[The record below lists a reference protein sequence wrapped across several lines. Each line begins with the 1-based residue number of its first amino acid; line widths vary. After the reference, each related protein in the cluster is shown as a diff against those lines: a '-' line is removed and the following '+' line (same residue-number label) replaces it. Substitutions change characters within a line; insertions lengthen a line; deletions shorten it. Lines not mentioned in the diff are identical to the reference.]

1 MTPRLERNDGESAP
15 TFRHGWTADCALPAF
30 FPELPEVAH
39 PLRVPEKLM
48 SPNKARCGLLVL
60 AVIVALGGSVAVA
73 QNLDQGKSAPKL
85 FAESCASC
93 HRSARGLAKGRFHL
107 TLYLFLQKHYSS
119 GSSSA
124 WALTSYLE
132 SIDSGKRVAAKKP
145 PASTARTSLRPPAP
159 VPAR

>member
-1 MTPRLERNDGESAP
+1 
-15 TFRHGWTADCALPAF
+15 
-30 FPELPEVAH
+30 
-39 PLRVPEKLM
+39 M
-48 SPNKARCGLLVL
+48 SPMNARCGLLVL
-60 AVIVALGGSVAVA
+60 AVILATGGSVAVA
-73 QNLDQGKSAPKL
+73 QNLDQGKPAPKL

-93 HRSARGLAKGRFHL
+93 HRSPRGLAKDRFHL

-132 SIDSGKRVAAKKP
+132 SIDSGKRVAAKPK
-145 PASTARTSLRPPAP
+145 AAGTARSSLRPPAP

>member
-1 MTPRLERNDGESAP
+1 MTPRLERNDGEGAP
-15 TFRHGWTADCALPAF
+15 TFRHGWTADCASPAF
-30 FPELPEVAH
+30 FPELPEAAH
-39 PLRVPEKLM
+39 PLRVPEKL
-48 SPNKARCGLLVL
+48 
-60 AVIVALGGSVAVA
+60 ALGGSVAVA
-73 QNLDQGKSAPKL
+73 QNLDQGKPAPKL

-93 HRSARGLAKGRFHL
+93 HRSPRGLAKDRFHL

-145 PASTARTSLRPPAP
+145 QAASTARTSLRPPAP

>member
-1 MTPRLERNDGESAP
+1 MMAEAHPLFATPGQQIALRLPSS
-15 TFRHGWTADCALPAF
+15 AF
-30 FPELPEVAH
+30 FPELPEAAH

-48 SPNKARCGLLVL
+48 SPTKARCGLLVV
-60 AVIVALGGSVAVA
+60 AVMAALGGSMAVA
-73 QNLDQGKSAPKL
+73 QNLDRGKPAPKL
-85 FAESCASC
+85 FAESCAAC
-93 HRSARGLAKGRFHL
+93 HRSPRGLAKGRFHL

-132 SIDSGKRVAAKKP
+132 SIDSGKRVAAKRP
-145 PASTARTSLRPPAP
+145 AASTARSSLRPPAP

>member
-1 MTPRLERNDGESAP
+1 M
-15 TFRHGWTADCALPAF
+15 HGS
-30 FPELPEVAH
+30 E
-39 PLRVPEKLM
+39 LM
-48 SPNKARCGLLVL
+48 SPKKTGCGLIVV
-60 AVIVALGGSVAVA
+60 AAIVALGGSVAGA
-73 QNLDQGKSAPKL
+73 QNLDQGKPAPKL

-124 WALTSYLE
+124 WAMTSYLE
-132 SIDSGKRVAAKKP
+132 SIDSGKRVAAK
-145 PASTARTSLRPPAP
+145 PASTARSSLRPPAA

>member
-1 MTPRLERNDGESAP
+1 
-15 TFRHGWTADCALPAF
+15 
-30 FPELPEVAH
+30 
-39 PLRVPEKLM
+39 M
-48 SPNKARCGLLVL
+48 SPMKARCGLLVL
-60 AVIVALGGSVAVA
+60 AVIVATGGSVAVA
-73 QNLDQGKSAPKL
+73 QNLDQGKPAPKL

-93 HRSARGLAKGRFHL
+93 HRSPRGLAKGRFHL

-132 SIDSGKRVAAKKP
+132 SIDSGKRAAAKRP
-145 PASTARTSLRPPAP
+145 AASTARSSLRPPAP

>member
-1 MTPRLERNDGESAP
+1 MMAKAHPLFATAGQQIALRLPSS
-15 TFRHGWTADCALPAF
+15 AF
-30 FPELPEVAH
+30 FPELPEAAN
-39 PLRVPEKLM
+39 PIRVPEKLM
-48 SPNKARCGLLVL
+48 SPNKARCGLLVV
-60 AVIVALGGSVAVA
+60 AVIVATGGSVAVA
-73 QNLDQGKSAPKL
+73 QNLDQGKPAPKL

-93 HRSARGLAKGRFHL
+93 HRSPRGLAKDRFHL

-132 SIDSGKRVAAKKP
+132 SIDSGKRVAAKRP
-145 PASTARTSLRPPAP
+145 AASTARTSLRPPAP

>member
-1 MTPRLERNDGESAP
+1 
-15 TFRHGWTADCALPAF
+15 
-30 FPELPEVAH
+30 
-39 PLRVPEKLM
+39 M
-48 SPNKARCGLLVL
+48 SQMKARCGLLVL
-60 AVIVALGGSVAVA
+60 AVIVAMGGSVALA
-73 QNLDQGKSAPKL
+73 QNLDQGKPAPKL

-93 HRSARGLAKGRFHL
+93 HRSPRGLAKGRFHL

-145 PASTARTSLRPPAP
+145 QAASTARSSLRPPAP

>member
-1 MTPRLERNDGESAP
+1 LERNDGGSAP
-15 TFRHGWTADCALPAF
+15 IFRHAWTADCAAPAF
-30 FPELPEVAH
+30 FRLPELPEAAH

-48 SPNKARCGLLVL
+48 SPIKARCGLLVV
-60 AVIVALGGSVAVA
+60 AVMAALGGSVAIA
-73 QNLDQGKSAPKL
+73 QNLDQGKPAPKL
-85 FAESCASC
+85 FAEGCASC

-132 SIDSGKRVAAKKP
+132 SIDSGKRVAAKKQA
-145 PASTARTSLRPPAP
+145 ASTARTSLRPPAP